1 VTVATRAAAAQAA
14 AGAVAAL
21 AAARAAAVLAAA
33 FAALCSAPVA
43 AQDSLPFQWGYSAA
57 FGRGRYELDDGTEVQ
72 IYRAIVKPRIRRPPG
87 DEDRD
92 ADRRGPGLRLVLPVT
107 AALLDTP
114 DELLPP
120 DRPTD
125 HVEAY
130 SFLPGVELEFAPGDR
145 LTLRTSVQGGWGK
158 ELEGAE
164 RSARLAALGVRGR
177 LKFGD
182 APGRPALIAG
192 ALWAGVDPSEAQRQS
207 LLRLTAA
214 LEFDIGVPRWQVRGH
229 SMRLLPHVL
238 EDRYQRASSA
248 ASFGGDDGG
257 ASDGGA
263 SGGGAGGGG
272 AGGGGAGGGGAGDDL
287 SAGGVPR
294 NRGSEMQIGVAAGRD
309 EPFKIWFFKF
319 NAVGIAYRFSDR
331 SEGIRFY
338 LNSVF

>member
-1 VTVATRAAAAQAA
+1 
-14 AGAVAAL
+14 
-21 AAARAAAVLAAA
+21 
-33 FAALCSAPVA
+33 
-43 AQDSLPFQWGYSAA
+43 
-57 FGRGRYELDDGTEVQ
+57 
-72 IYRAIVKPRIRRPPG
+72 
-87 DEDRD
+87 
-92 ADRRGPGLRLVLPVT
+92 
-107 AALLDTP
+107 
-114 DELLPP
+114 
-120 DRPTD
+120 
-125 HVEAY
+125 
-130 SFLPGVELEFAPGDR
+130 
-145 LTLRTSVQGGWGK
+145 
-158 ELEGAE
+158 
-164 RSARLAALGVRGR
+164 
-177 LKFGD
+177 
-182 APGRPALIAG
+182 
-192 ALWAGVDPSEAQRQS
+192 VDPSEAQRQS

-257 ASDGGA
+257 AS
-263 SGGGAGGGG
+263 GGG